1 MTTPYE
7 SLTAIFRKL
16 SHLEHIAAICH
27 WDEAVMMP
35 PGGGPVRSEAMGTL
49 QSIRHEFLT
58 DPRMGELIALT
69 KEQTLSTWE
78 NANLYWMEHEYL
90 QARCLPVDL
99 VEKSEQAF
107 IRTEQAWRR
116 LRAENNWKAFLPLLQ
131 ENVELI
137 RERAQIKS
145 ETFSIDRYDAL
156 IDEFSPGLSQ
166 ALIDPIFAKLKTFL
180 PPFIQQVMQ
189 QQKSLAP
196 ITGHFPMSVQKQFG
210 REIMHTMGFNF
221 ENGRLDESHHPF
233 CGGVPD
239 DVRITTRYDEK
250 EFITAAM
257 GICHETGHGLYEQ
270 NLPLAWRDQPVG
282 RALGMALHESQS
294 LLMEMQVCRSREF
307 MEFLSGKIGNYFGE
321 NPAFSVDNLYHHY
334 IHVEPGYIRVDADEA
349 CYPLHIILRYEL
361 EKKLVRGEIQVADLP
376 ELWDQ
381 GMQELLG
388 IKTKDNYRQGVM
400 QDVHWS
406 AGLMGYF
413 PAYTIGAIIA
423 AQLYNSF
430 KRQNPQ
436 FLNELKTG
444 HFKTLT
450 DWLAQNVHGQ
460 GRFLS
465 MNPLLIQATGEPLTA
480 EPFLTHLKQRYLG

>member
-1 MTTPYE
+1 MATPYE
-7 SLTAIFRKL
+7 NLTAVFRKL
-16 SHLEHIAAICH
+16 SHLEHIGAICH

-35 PGGGPVRSEAMGTL
+35 VGGGSARSEAMGTL

-58 DPRMGELIALT
+58 DPRMGELIALA

-99 VEKSEQAF
+99 VEKSEQTF
-107 IRTEQAWRR
+107 MRTEQAWRR
-116 LRAENNWKAFLPLLQ
+116 LRAENNWKEFLPLLQ
-131 ENVELI
+131 ENVQLI

-145 ETFSIDRYDAL
+145 ETFSVDKYDAL

-166 ALIDPIFAKLKTFL
+166 ACIDPIFAKLKIFL

-189 QQKSLAP
+189 QQKSLKP
-196 ITGHFPMSVQKQFG
+196 IVGSFPMTVQKQFG

-239 DVRITTRYDEK
+239 DVRITTRYNEK
-250 EFITAAM
+250 EFISAAM

-307 MEFLSGKIGNYFGE
+307 MEFFAGKIGHYFGE
-321 NPAFSVDNLYHHY
+321 NPAFSVENLYHHY

-361 EKKLVRGEIQVADLP
+361 EKKLVQGEIQVADLP

-388 IKTKDNYRQGVM
+388 LKTKDDYRQGVM

-413 PAYTIGAIIA
+413 PAYTIGAIIG

-430 KRQNPQ
+430 KKQNPQ
-436 FLNELKTG
+436 FPDELKTG
-444 HFKTLT
+444 RFKTLT

-460 GRFLS
+460 GRFLA

-480 EPFLTHLKQRYLG
+480 EPFIAHLKQRYLG